1 MTTVSNSSYT
11 SVEDSVILAFESLS
25 LGATPVLS
33 NNNGVEPQ
41 TPYCEI
47 TVLTDDA
54 LSSATESL
62 WVNATTR
69 VQTLSIP
76 YQTTVRF
83 AFIGKNKQGGGSDT
97 NAPNIAKTFEGLMRF
112 ANTRLK
118 FADNGLSVIKI
129 GKLVQVPM
137 MRDNNI
143 FSITGIDI
151 TFGYSHAITLI
162 DDTIDSF
169 DVDGVVQYKLV
180 EAYHNGYGM
189 SYGYNYGQQNT
200 TSTLE
205 DIGVSLSLP

>member
-1 MTTVSNSSYT
+1 MTTISNSSYT
-11 SVEDSVILAFESLS
+11 SVEDSLVLAFESLS
-25 LGATPVLS
+25 LGVTPYWS

-41 TPYCEI
+41 TSYCEL

-54 LSSATESL
+54 ISSATESL

-83 AFIGKNKQGGGSDT
+83 AFIGKNKQSGGSDT

-151 TFGYSHAITLI
+151 TFGYSHTITMV
-162 DDTIDSF
+162 DDTIDETNIE
-169 DVDGVVQYKLV
+169 GTLT
-180 EAYHNGYGM
+180 EA
-189 SYGYNYGQQNT
+189 NT
-200 TSTLE
+200 TSGE
-205 DIGVSLSLP
+205 IVIDVAIP

>member
-1 MTTVSNSSYT
+1 MTTVTSSSYT
-11 SVEDSVILAFESLS
+11 SIEDSVVLAFESLS
-25 LGATPVLS
+25 LGVTPYWS

-41 TPYCEI
+41 TTYCEL
-47 TVLTDDA
+47 TVLSDDA
-54 LSSATESL
+54 ISSPTESL

-83 AFIGKNKQGGGSDT
+83 AFIGKNKQSGGSNT

-151 TFGYSHAITLI
+151 TFGYSHTITMV
-162 DDTIDSF
+162 DDTIDATNIE
-169 DVDGVVQYKLV
+169 GTLT
-180 EAYHNGYGM
+180 EA
-189 SYGYNYGQQNT
+189 NT
-200 TSTLE
+200 TSGE
-205 DIGVSLSLP
+205 IVIDVAIP

>member
-11 SVEDSVILAFESLS
+11 SIEDSVVLAFESLN
-25 LGATPVLS
+25 LGVTPYWS

-41 TPYCEI
+41 TTYCE
-47 TVLTDDA
+47 LTILSDDA

-83 AFIGKNKQGGGSDT
+83 AFIGKNKQSGGSNT

-151 TFGYSHAITLI
+151 TFGYSHTITMV
-162 DDTIDSF
+162 DDTIDATN
-169 DVDGVVQYKLV
+169 V
-180 EAYHNGYGM
+180 EGTLTEA
-189 SYGYNYGQQNT
+189 NT
-200 TSTLE
+200 TSGE
-205 DIGVSLSLP
+205 IVIDVAIP

>member
-11 SVEDSVILAFESLS
+11 SIEDSVVLAFESLS
-25 LGATPVLS
+25 LGVTPYWS

-41 TPYCEI
+41 TTYCEL
-47 TVLTDDA
+47 TVLSDDA
-54 LSSATESL
+54 ISSPTESL

-76 YQTTVRF
+76 YQTMIRF
-83 AFIGKNKQGGGSDT
+83 AFIGKNKQSGGSNT

-151 TFGYSHAITLI
+151 TFGYSHTITMV
-162 DDTIDSF
+162 DNTIDETNIE
-169 DVDGVVQYKLV
+169 GTLT
-180 EAYHNGYGM
+180 EA
-189 SYGYNYGQQNT
+189 NT
-200 TSTLE
+200 TSGE
-205 DIGVSLSLP
+205 IVIDVAIP

>member
-11 SVEDSVILAFESLS
+11 SIEDSVVLAFESLS
-25 LGATPVLS
+25 LGVTPYWS

-41 TPYCEI
+41 TTYCEL
-47 TVLTDDA
+47 TVLSDDA
-54 LSSATESL
+54 ISSPTESL

-76 YQTTVRF
+76 YQSMIRF
-83 AFIGKNKQGGGSDT
+83 AFIGKNKQSGGSDT

-151 TFGYSHAITLI
+151 TFGYSHTITMV
-162 DDTIDSF
+162 DNTIDETNIE
-169 DVDGVVQYKLV
+169 GTLT
-180 EAYHNGYGM
+180 EA
-189 SYGYNYGQQNT
+189 NT
-200 TSTLE
+200 TSGE
-205 DIGVSLSLP
+205 IVIDVAIP

>member
-1 MTTVSNSSYT
+1 MTTVTSSSYT
-11 SVEDSVILAFESLS
+11 SIEDSVVLAFESLS
-25 LGATPVLS
+25 LGVTPYWS

-41 TPYCEI
+41 TTYCEL
-47 TVLTDDA
+47 TVLSDDA
-54 LSSATESL
+54 ISSPTESL

-76 YQTTVRF
+76 YQTMIRF
-83 AFIGKNKQGGGSDT
+83 AFIGKNKQSGGSDT

-151 TFGYSHAITLI
+151 TFGYSHTITMV
-162 DDTIDSF
+162 DNTIDETNIE
-169 DVDGVVQYKLV
+169 GTLT
-180 EAYHNGYGM
+180 EA
-189 SYGYNYGQQNT
+189 NT
-200 TSTLE
+200 TSGE
-205 DIGVSLSLP
+205 IVIDVAIP

>member
-1 MTTVSNSSYT
+1 MTTVTSSSYT
-11 SVEDSVILAFESLS
+11 SIEDSVVLAFESLS
-25 LGATPVLS
+25 LGVTPYWS

-41 TPYCEI
+41 TTYCEL
-47 TVLTDDA
+47 TVLSDDA
-54 LSSATESL
+54 ISSPTESL

-76 YQTTVRF
+76 YQTMIRF
-83 AFIGKNKQGGGSDT
+83 AFIGKNKQSGGSNT

-151 TFGYSHAITLI
+151 TFGYSHTITMV
-162 DDTIDSF
+162 DDTIDETNIE
-169 DVDGVVQYKLV
+169 GTLT
-180 EAYHNGYGM
+180 EA
-189 SYGYNYGQQNT
+189 NT
-200 TSTLE
+200 TSGE
-205 DIGVSLSLP
+205 IVIDVAIP

>member
-1 MTTVSNSSYT
+1 MTTITSSSYT
-11 SVEDSVILAFESLS
+11 SIEDSIVLAFESLS
-25 LGATPVLS
+25 LGVTPYWS

-41 TPYCEI
+41 TSYCEL
-47 TVLTDDA
+47 TVLSDDA
-54 LSSATESL
+54 ISSPTESL
-62 WVNATTR
+62 WVNAATR

-83 AFIGKNKQGGGSDT
+83 AFIGKNKQSGGSNT

-151 TFGYSHAITLI
+151 TFGYSHTITMV
-162 DDTIDSF
+162 DNTIDETNIE
-169 DVDGVVQYKLV
+169 GTLT
-180 EAYHNGYGM
+180 EA
-189 SYGYNYGQQNT
+189 NT
-200 TSTLE
+200 TSGE
-205 DIGVSLSLP
+205 IVIDVAIP

>member
-11 SVEDSVILAFESLS
+11 SIEDSVVLAFESLS
-25 LGATPVLS
+25 LGVTPYWS

-41 TPYCEI
+41 TTYCEL
-47 TVLTDDA
+47 TVLSDDSI
-54 LSSATESL
+54 SSATESL

-83 AFIGKNKQGGGSDT
+83 AFIGKNKQSGGSNT

-151 TFGYSHAITLI
+151 TFGYSHTITMV
-162 DDTIDSF
+162 DDTIDETNIE
-169 DVDGVVQYKLV
+169 GTLT
-180 EAYHNGYGM
+180 EA
-189 SYGYNYGQQNT
+189 NT
-200 TSTLE
+200 TSGE
-205 DIGVSLSLP
+205 IVIDVAIP

>member
-1 MTTVSNSSYT
+1 MTTVTSSSYT
-11 SVEDSVILAFESLS
+11 SIEDSVVLAFESLS
-25 LGATPVLS
+25 LGVTPYWS

-41 TPYCEI
+41 TTYCEL
-47 TVLTDDA
+47 TVLSDDA
-54 LSSATESL
+54 ISSPTESL

-83 AFIGKNKQGGGSDT
+83 AFIGKNKQSGGSNT

-151 TFGYSHAITLI
+151 TFGYSHTITMV
-162 DDTIDSF
+162 DDTIDETNIE
-169 DVDGVVQYKLV
+169 GTLT
-180 EAYHNGYGM
+180 EA
-189 SYGYNYGQQNT
+189 NT
-200 TSTLE
+200 TSGE
-205 DIGVSLSLP
+205 IVIDVAIP

>member
-11 SVEDSVILAFESLS
+11 SVEDSVVLAFESLG
-25 LGATPVLS
+25 LGITPVGS
-33 NNNGVEPQ
+33 NGNGVEAQ

-76 YQTTVRF
+76 YQSMIRF
-83 AFIGKNKQGGGSDT
+83 AFIGKNKQSGGSNT

-137 MRDNNI
+137 MRENNI

-151 TFGYSHAITLI
+151 TFGYTHTITLV
-162 DDTIDSF
+162 DDTIDAF

-180 EAYHNGYGM
+180 EAYQNGYGM

>member
-1 MTTVSNSSYT
+1 MTTITNSSYT
-11 SVEDSVILAFESLS
+11 SIEDSVVLAFESLS
-25 LGATPVLS
+25 LGVTPFWS

-41 TPYCEI
+41 TTYCE
-47 TVLTDDA
+47 LTILSDDA
-54 LSSATESL
+54 MSSAYENL
-62 WVNATTR
+62 WVNGTTR
-69 VQTLSIP
+69 TQTLSIP

-83 AFIGKNKQGGGSDT
+83 AFIGKNKQSGGSNT

-151 TFGYSHAITLI
+151 TFGYSHTITMV
-162 DDTIDSF
+162 DNTIDETNIE
-169 DVDGVVQYKLV
+169 GTLT
-180 EAYHNGYGM
+180 EA
-189 SYGYNYGQQNT
+189 NT
-200 TSTLE
+200 TSGE
-205 DIGVSLSLP
+205 IVIDVAIP

>member
-41 TPYCEI
+41 TSYCEL
-47 TVLTDDA
+47 TVLSDDA
-54 LSSATESL
+54 MSSASESL
-62 WVNATTR
+62 WVDATTR
-69 VQTLSIP
+69 VQSLSIP
-76 YQTTVRF
+76 YQSTVRF
-83 AFIGKNKQGGGSDT
+83 AFIGKNKQGGGSNT

-151 TFGYSHAITLI
+151 TFGYSHTITMV
-162 DDTIDSF
+162 DNTIDETNIE
-169 DVDGVVQYKLV
+169 GTLT
-180 EAYHNGYGM
+180 EA
-189 SYGYNYGQQNT
+189 NT
-200 TSTLE
+200 TSGE
-205 DIGVSLSLP
+205 IVIDVAIP